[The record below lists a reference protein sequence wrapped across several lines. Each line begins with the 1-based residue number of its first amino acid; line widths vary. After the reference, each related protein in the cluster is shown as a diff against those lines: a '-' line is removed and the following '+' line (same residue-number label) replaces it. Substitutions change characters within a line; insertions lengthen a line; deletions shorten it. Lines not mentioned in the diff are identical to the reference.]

1 MVIGGGPAGMMAAQT
16 LTARGHQATLY
27 EKSDKLGGLLNDAC
41 LVPFKGLM
49 REYVDWDIRATYA
62 CGARVVLNTEVTE
75 ALVEEVDPDAI
86 IVATGSVYGNPP
98 IPGLD
103 SALAVREVDGHQ
115 VETGKNVVVCGGGI
129 TGLECALA
137 LCQEGKQVTVV
148 DQLPT
153 EQFVSEMPIFNK
165 ADLLAQLEEGGVILQ
180 GSQTITSVDGGV
192 HTVDSQGE
200 EYFFPADSVVNA
212 LGVKPEDK
220 LGKALLTKY
229 GSVDVIMVGDCTA
242 IGGNYYRANHE
253 AYDAAMRI

>member
-1 MVIGGGPAGMMAAQT
+1 
-16 LTARGHQATLY
+16 
-27 EKSDKLGGLLNDAC
+27 
-41 LVPFKGLM
+41 M
-49 REYVDWDIRATYA
+49 REYVDWDVRATYA

-86 IVATGSVYGNPP
+86 IVATGSVYVNPP

-137 LCQEGKQVTVV
+137 LSQEGKQVTVV
-148 DQLPT
+148 DQLPV

-165 ADLLAQLEEGGVILQ
+165 ADLLAQLEEGGVILK
-180 GSQTITSVDGGV
+180 GGQTITSVDGGV

-200 EYFFPADSVVNA
+200 AHFFPADSVVNA

-242 IGGNYYRANHE
+242 AGGNYYRANHE